1 MTIDPSFLGIH
12 ELHDRLRSRDLSA
25 VELAQALFD
34 RIEATDGAIGAYLAV
49 CREQGM
55 EDARR
60 ADARL
65 AAGDADSKLLGIP
78 VALKDVLLTEGVHT
92 TCASKILDG
101 FTPPYDGTAVRRLKD
116 AGAVVL
122 GKTNMDE
129 FAMGS
134 STENSGY
141 SITRNPWNPD
151 HVPGGSSG
159 GSAAAVAAG
168 QCIAALGTDT
178 GGSIRQP
185 ASFCGIVGLK
195 PTYGRVSR
203 YGVVA
208 YASSLD
214 QVGPMTRDVTDCAL
228 MLQAIAGHDPADS
241 TSVDVPVPDYG
252 AALTGDVKG
261 LKIGVPKE
269 YFATGLQPEVEQAVR
284 QGIAELEK
292 AGAVVTEVSL
302 PRNDYAVAA
311 YYVIAA
317 AEASS
322 NLARYDGMR
331 YGPRVQAEDLTS
343 TYMKSRAQG
352 FGHEVKRRIMLGT
365 YVLSAGYYDAY
376 YLKAQKGEDP
386 AQAGHGVGPEG
397 MRRHRRTHLP
407 HHRLQGRRDDPRPA
421 ADVPV
426 GHPHHLG
433 QPGRVAGTVRALRLR
448 RRRPPHRHA
457 DHRPAL
463 RRGHAVAPWPRL
475 RADDG
480 VAYAEAGDLDPHPTF
495 GRPLPEGEVPEGSAS
510 SRPR

>member
-1 MTIDPSFLGIH
+1 MTVHDLTLH
-12 ELHDRLRSRDLSA
+12 ELHDLLRSRDLSA
-25 VELAQALFD
+25 VELARALFD

-60 ADARL
+60 ADERL
-65 AAGDADSKLLGIP
+65 ASGDVSSKLLGIP
-78 VALKDVLLTEGVHT
+78 VALKDVLLTEGLST

-101 FTPPYDGTAVRRLKD
+101 FTPPYDGTAVRRLREE
-116 AGAVVL
+116 GAVLL

-141 SITRNPWNPD
+141 SITRNPWNLD

-168 QCIAALGTDT
+168 QCVAALGTDT

-228 MLQAIAGHDPADS
+228 LLQAIAGHDPADS
-241 TSVDVPVPDYG
+241 TSVDVPVPDYSG
-252 AALTGDVKG
+252 ALTGDVKG
-261 LKIGVPKE
+261 LKVGVPKE
-269 YFATGLQPEVEQAVR
+269 YFAAGLQPEVEQAVR
-284 QGIAELEK
+284 TGIGELEK
-292 AGAVVTEVSL
+292 AGAVVTDVSL

-311 YYVIAA
+311 YYIIAA

-331 YGPRVQAEDLTS
+331 YGPRAEAGDLTA

-352 FGHEVKRRIMLGT
+352 FGQEVKRRIMLGT

-376 YLKAQKGEDP
+376 YLKAQKVRTLLKQDMESVLEKCDAIVAPTCPTTAFKIDEMTHDP
-386 AQAGHGVGPEG
+386 LRMYLSDILTISVNLAGLPALSVPCGFDDAGLPIGMQIIGKHFDEG
-397 MRRHRRTHLP
+397 TL
-407 HHRLQGRRDDPRPA
+407 
-421 ADVPV
+421 
-426 GHPHHLG
+426 
-433 QPGRVAGTVRALRLR
+433 LRLGFAYEQATEW
-448 RRRPPHRHA
+448 HA
-457 DHRPAL
+457 RKPAL
-463 RRGHAVAPWPRL
+463 
-475 RADDG
+475 
-480 VAYAEAGDLDPHPTF
+480 
-495 GRPLPEGEVPEGSAS
+495 PLPATS
-510 SRPR
+510 S